1 MHHGLLQAITCGKPF
16 TELPPRGAQC
26 EESQFAAVANR
37 VLVHPIKVVEL
48 ANNMVQKKAQERK
61 NANDQTSTSILLILI
76 VLSACGA
83 MAQNERTQPRFVGL
97 PRHRE
102 NIQPNS
108 VCRLF
113 PTVIPTAT

>member
-48 ANNMVQKKAQERK
+48 ANNMVQESTGEKRK
-61 NANDQTSTSILLILI
+61 
-76 VLSACGA
+76 
-83 MAQNERTQPRFVGL
+83 
-97 PRHRE
+97 
-102 NIQPNS
+102 
-108 VCRLF
+108 
-113 PTVIPTAT
+113 